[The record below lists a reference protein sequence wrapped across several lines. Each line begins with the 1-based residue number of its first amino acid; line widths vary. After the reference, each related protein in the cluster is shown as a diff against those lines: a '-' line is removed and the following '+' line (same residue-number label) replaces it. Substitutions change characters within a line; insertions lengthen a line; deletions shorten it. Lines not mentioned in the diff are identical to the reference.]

1 MTSVN
6 CFACGFANESAARAC
21 RCGAQLPRFSFD
33 SAPVVRDIAYAGETT
48 TISFGSDLLEGLRRR
63 QVLALEGV
71 LSAEEFAEYLDVAGP
86 AVLADVDAYLAVEEE
101 SMRKYRAV
109 VEGVLGRPL
118 TAAEDDSFEEY
129 ANHRGLRLETMLVRF
144 EEAFDTL
151 LDYCASGDAAQA
163 QRGLYLAEQ
172 AAECYEGLQA
182 LQDDY
187 VDRLQASRE
196 PVLAA

>member
-6 CFACGFANESAARAC
+6 CFGCGFANESAARAC

-48 TISFGSDLLEGLRRR
+48 TSSFGSDLLAGLRRR

-71 LSAEEFAEYLDVAGP
+71 LTAEEFAEYLDVAGP
-86 AVLADVDAYLAVEEE
+86 AILEHADAYLAVEDE
-101 SMRKYRAV
+101 SMVTYRGVVVGFLGRELTGPENENFEDYANQRAV
-109 VEGVLGRPL
+109 
-118 TAAEDDSFEEY
+118 
-129 ANHRGLRLETMLVRF
+129 RLEKMLVSF
-144 EEAFDTL
+144 EEAFETL
-151 LDYCASGDAAQA
+151 LDYCATGDEAQA

-182 LQDDY
+182 LQDNF
-187 VDRLQASRE
+187 VEGLLGARE
-196 PVLAA
+196 PALT